1 MDHWYNWPQVVWDV
15 IVILLLSSLWFIWN
29 NCSHQIP
36 SSYTSMSSNIKNCPI
51 TPELLYYTNGRHE
64 IMEGGTWQTSQ
75 IFRASSPRSPL
86 RDAGE
91 LWSSA
96 AAAAT
101 GIKGFSQLH
110 TSPRLAP
117 PVHRPS
123 WHSQHNISHFQIHF
137 FNSVC
142 PLNNLSMFMLNFF
155 REMWTS
161 EIISHL
167 LKCIDITGMLCF
179 VPTNIHSKH
188 TDCITTWTYN
198 FNIKDMMV

>member
-1 MDHWYNWPQVVWDV
+1 MKALVGAFNQEKALVGAFSVIVQLVVEPMDHFAA
-15 IVILLLSSLWFIWN
+15 L
-29 NCSHQIP
+29 
-36 SSYTSMSSNIKNCPI
+36 
-51 TPELLYYTNGRHE
+51 HE
-64 IMEGGTWQTSQ
+64 MMGGGTWQTSQ

-91 LWSSA
+91 LSSSA

-198 FNIKDMMV
+198 FDIKDMMM

>member
-15 IVILLLSSLWFIWN
+15 IVIFLLLSSLWFIWN
-29 NCSHQIP
+29 NCIHQIP
-36 SSYTSMSSNIKNCPI
+36 SSYTSMSSNIRNCPI
-51 TPELLYYTNGRHE
+51 IPELLYYTNGRHE

-96 AAAAT
+96 AAAT

-117 PVHRPS
+117 PVRRPS

-167 LKCIDITGMLCF
+167 LKCIDRIDITRMLCF
-179 VPTNIHSKH
+179 VCCTYIHSKH
-188 TDCITTWTYN
+188 I
-198 FNIKDMMV
+198 V